1 MIRLLSQAL
10 FERRERMKVHNAEIV
25 ISAVSPKQYPE
36 TDLPEVALAGR
47 SNVGKS
53 SFINT
58 LIDRKNLARTS
69 GKPGKT
75 QTLNFYLIEDAL
87 HFVDVPGYGYAKVS
101 KTERAKWGE
110 MIETYITSRKQLRAV
125 VSLVDVRHD
134 PSKEDIQMYEFL
146 KYYNIPVIVVATKAD
161 KIPRGKWNKHTSVIK
176 KKLDFDQN
184 DTFILFSSETKQGKE
199 EAWQAIEAAI
209 EKDQAN

>member
-1 MIRLLSQAL
+1 VSL
-10 FERRERMKVHNAEIV
+10 FERRENMKVHNAEIV

-36 TDLPEVALAGR
+36 TDLPEIALAGR

-75 QTLNFYLIEDAL
+75 QTLNFYLIENAL

-134 PSKEDIQMYEFL
+134 PSKEDIQMYDFL
-146 KYYNIPVIVVATKAD
+146 KYYGIPVIVVATKAD
-161 KIPRGKWNKHTSVIK
+161 KIPRGKWNKHTSAIK
-176 KKLDFDQN
+176 KKLDFDPN
-184 DTFILFSSETKQGKE
+184 DTFILFSSETKKGKE
-199 EAWQAIEAAI
+199 EAWAAIEAAI
-209 EKDQAN
+209 EKDQA